1 MNGTDSGVHSSSVYS
16 VGCSGVRVAG
26 GVPRTLEAGN
36 MFVTHTHIANFSLW
50 KRTYVP
56 GIFWDGVGNNYS
68 YNTVH
73 NGPQ

>member
-1 MNGTDSGVHSSSVYS
+1 MGSMSAGSVWRTGHGQHGAVVKGRDSGIDGSRVYS

-36 MFVTHTHIANFSLW
+36 MYVTNTEVSNFSLW

-56 GIFWDGVGNNYS
+56 
-68 YNTVH
+68 
-73 NGPQ
+73 